1 MQQGKL
7 IEVGTPQALCDHPQE
22 AFTASFL
29 GAPTVVAGHVNNG
42 VFEAP
47 SLGCTDAP
55 AGAKA
60 IILRAERL
68 RLSEAPSGPLQL
80 GGVVAS
86 ATYLGDDY
94 EVEVETPAGL
104 VRVLTPSD
112 APPPPM
118 STACYI
124 TALAGGCSFLS

>member
-1 MQQGKL
+1 M
-7 IEVGTPQALCDHPQE
+7 
-22 AFTASFL
+22 
-29 GAPTVVAGHVNNG
+29 
-42 VFEAP
+42 
-47 SLGCTDAP
+47 
-55 AGAKA
+55 
-60 IILRAERL
+60 

-86 ATYLGDDY
+86 AIYLGDDY

-118 STACYI
+118 GTACHI